1 MLINEISKK
10 VILKKILYIYY
21 LIWFKKD
28 KIKALID
35 SNNKTNII
43 IPANKIKLGLKICHI
58 NVETYKI
65 KIFIF
70 AIF

>member
-1 MLINEISKK
+1 MLINKISKK

-35 SNNKTNII
+35 SNNKTNTI
-43 IPANKIKLGLKICHI
+43 IPTNKIKLGLKISHI
-58 NVETYKI
+58 NVET
-65 KIFIF
+65 
-70 AIF
+70 